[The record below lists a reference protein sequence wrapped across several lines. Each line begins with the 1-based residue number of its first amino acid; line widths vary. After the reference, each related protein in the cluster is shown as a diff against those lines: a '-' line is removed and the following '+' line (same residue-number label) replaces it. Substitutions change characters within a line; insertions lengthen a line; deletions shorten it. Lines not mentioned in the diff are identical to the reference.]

1 MTRFATGNWKPRTAW
16 DPCRFT
22 RGCRLSERVR
32 FRKRSVSYS
41 IATNSLVSCEHETF
55 CDFKRVPLLL
65 RKLEI
70 SVSGFLRKVRI
81 LVVGCIIPKFL
92 LSMHFF
98 QMIKIFL
105 RRAYSNECTIII
117 HLMNL

>member
-22 RGCRLSERVR
+22 RGCRLSKRVR

-41 IATNSLVSCEHETF
+41 IATNSLVSCEHEAF
-55 CDFKRVPLLL
+55 CDFKRVPLLP

-70 SVSGFLRKVRI
+70 SVGGFFSKSENLGSWLYYSEVSS
-81 LVVGCIIPKFL
+81 L
-92 LSMHFF
+92 LSMYLFF
-98 QMIKIFL
+98 K
-105 RRAYSNECTIII
+105 
-117 HLMNL
+117 